1 MSESKK
7 HIRGLAFSVAR
18 VVIEMQTPFA
28 IGTGRGDGEVDAI
41 FVTDANGLPCIPGTS
56 LAGVLRHAVI
66 ESSPAGEVVA
76 NNLFGFQQRDKGRA
90 SSLEVSFGQVHGAND
105 RPIPFIGAKVD
116 DPVIR
121 ALRAGVVRD
130 RVRIDDRGVA
140 DGNGKFDV
148 RLVPAG
154 ARFTV
159 ELVLHEGDHG
169 FDLDGIIALLPR
181 LRLGRATRSGHGR
194 LSVVR
199 YQIAA
204 FDLRKPADVE
214 RFRKLPVAL
223 HEPAPEAAL
232 GKAKTLTTPA
242 DSSRIVYA
250 LALEPNDHWMF
261 GTGRPIRDAH
271 KRTRGEG
278 DAQTT
283 EPVDRVPVSE
293 SRIEWPNN
301 QGKVLPD
308 QHYIPGSSLKGLLRH
323 RVAFH
328 VRRLSSQWAATD
340 GRNPSP
346 DAEDLPEIQWL
357 FGYTKEKAARD
368 EPAGAAGRVFVDD
381 IPIPL
386 EQQNSPKDGL
396 FDHVSLDRFT
406 QGPMNGLLFSEA
418 PFYKGKFTARVELA
432 PTPSANDDAV
442 VTGRAL
448 QAFRLALGDLVEGR
462 LSLGAGMNRGFGFAR
477 GELTSK
483 IAPEWA
489 PEKRG
494 SK

>member
-1 MSESKK
+1 MSENKNHS
-7 HIRGLAFSVAR
+7 RGLVFSVAR
-18 VVIEMQTPFA
+18 VVLEMQTPFA

-66 ESSPAGEVVA
+66 DSPDGGPERA
-76 NNLFGFQQRDKGRA
+76 NALFGFQSGDKGEA
-90 SSLEVSFGQVHGAND
+90 SSLEVGFGQVHGAND
-105 RPIPFIGAKVD
+105 RPVPFIGCKSD
-116 DPVIR
+116 DKVIR

-159 ELVLHEGDHG
+159 EFVLHRGGHG
-169 FDLDGIIALLPR
+169 FDLDSIVAMLPR

-199 YQIAA
+199 FQTADY
-204 FDLRKPADVE
+204 DLRKPEDVE

-223 HEPAPEAAL
+223 HEPVSDGVL
-232 GKAKTLTTPA
+232 GKAKTLPSAT
-242 DSSRIVYA
+242 DNGRVVYT
-250 LALEPNDHWMF
+250 LSVEPNDHWTF
-261 GTGRPIRDAH
+261 GTGRPSRDSH

-278 DAQTT
+278 DAQVSD
-283 EPVDRVPVSE
+283 PVDRVPVSE
-293 SRIEWPNN
+293 NRIDWKNN
-301 QGKVLPD
+301 VGDVLAD

-328 VRRLSSQWAATD
+328 VRRLAGTWAASD
-340 GRNPSP
+340 GKNQLSAA
-346 DAEDLPEIQWL
+346 DDLPEVQWL
-357 FGYTKEKAARD
+357 FGYTKEKAERG
-368 EPAGAAGRVFVDD
+368 ELAGGAGRVFVDD

-386 EQQNSPKDGL
+386 DQPNSPKDGL

-418 PFYKGKFTARVELA
+418 PFYKGKFTARVEFV
-432 PTPSANDDAV
+432 PPKANEVEDEIAKNAS
-442 VTGRAL
+442 R
-448 QAFRLALGDLVEGR
+448 AFRLALGDLLEGR
-462 LSLGAGMNRGFGFAR
+462 LALGAGMNRGFGFAR

-489 PEKRG
+489 PQKRG